1 MKNLFLALML
11 VSAISASA
19 QVSKGD
25 KELAMFGNFN
35 APTEGPG
42 GSGTLGMIASNYLS
56 PHFSLGVSLMMTFYS
71 GQNINT
77 GESELKM
84 TPFLGTFAT
93 YNFTTANGKVMPYI
107 GAQFDFSW
115 VETVEP
121 IFNGTDFDF
130 IVLYEGITY
139 MGGKAG
145 LKIFMT
151 EMINF
156 DVNLRYQ
163 ALLSGPEGFT
173 AGNIGVNFGIGVIL
187 PRKK

>member
-1 MKNLFLALML
+1 MKNLCFIGIIL
-11 VSAISASA
+11 ISISTFA
-19 QVSKGD
+19 QVEKGD

-42 GSGTLGMIASNYLS
+42 GSGTLGFTASNYLS
-56 PHFSLGVSLMMTFYS
+56 PHFSLGVSMMMTFYS
-71 GQNINT
+71 GQNFNT

-93 YNFTTANGKVMPYI
+93 YNFITANGKVMPYI
-107 GAQFDFSW
+107 GAQFDFTW
-115 VETVEP
+115 VETVDP
-121 IFNGTDFDF
+121 IFNGTDFDY
-130 IVLYEGITY
+130 IVILEGITY

-156 DVNLRYQ
+156 DINLKYQ
-163 ALLSGPEGFT
+163 TLLSGPEGFT
-173 AGNIGVNFGIGVIL
+173 AGNIGINFGIGVIL
-187 PRKK
+187 PRRK